1 MSGGQ
6 DWAAEVHRD
15 MDNPVD
21 TPNLAHRISV
31 LRREPAKERRA
42 TESAVELLRVIG
54 GSDRHDHKSE
64 GTVFVANVKVGDRV
78 QVGETVIEILD
89 TLGENRVRLGIDSP
103 AKVKVLKRNEV
114 DHVTEPAKT

>member
-21 TPNLAHRISV
+21 TPNLAHRIWMM
-31 LRREPAKERRA
+31 
-42 TESAVELLRVIG
+42 IG

>member
-31 LRREPAKERRA
+31 LRRELAKERRA
-42 TESAVELLRVIG
+42 TESAVELLRVV
-54 GSDRHDHKSE
+54 SDAYLASKAIPHPLVGREIWISHDLWISIS
-64 GTVFVANVKVGDRV
+64 TFVALDDDRRKKAV
-78 QVGETVIEILD
+78 E
-89 TLGENRVRLGIDSP
+89 
-103 AKVKVLKRNEV
+103 
-114 DHVTEPAKT
+114 